1 MVGGFIGT
9 AHYKSKSSSTVH
21 EGHLC
26 KFHALVHS
34 PSSDMR
40 WAIREAAGRIDRIW
54 VLSSTRSV
62 QLAMNTA
69 AEVSTPRPV
78 TFDGWDGNDWG
89 VNWPSI
95 EDAALGLNTLPEI
108 KREPSS

>member
-1 MVGGFIGT
+1 
-9 AHYKSKSSSTVH
+9 
-21 EGHLC
+21 
-26 KFHALVHS
+26 
-34 PSSDMR
+34 MR

-54 VLSSTRSV
+54 VLSSTHSV

-78 TFDGWDGNDWG
+78 TFDGGDGNDWG

-95 EDAALGLNTLPEI
+95 EDAARGLNTLPEI